1 MVSLDYTTLVQIANF
16 VLLMLILNVL
26 LYKPIMGVIERRK
39 EQMEK
44 SDGEVKR
51 LRQEVEQKLAEYEEK
66 VRLAKIEAM
75 EQRNAI
81 VKEGADL
88 AKSTIEAVRSE
99 IPVLMEQFNTRM
111 GREVDAA
118 RAILRSQSRK
128 ISLEI
133 AEKVLG
139 RSIP

>member
-1 MVSLDYTTLVQIANF
+1 MVSIDYTALVQIVNF
-16 VLLMLILNVL
+16 VLLMFILNTL
-26 LYKPIMGVIERRK
+26 LYKPILGVIEKRK

-66 VRLAKIEAM
+66 VRLAKLEAM
-75 EQRNAI
+75 EQRNAL

-99 IPVLMEQFNTRM
+99 IPMLMEQFNAKM

-118 RAILRSQSRK
+118 RAILHSQSRK

-139 RSIP
+139 RSIQ

>member
-1 MVSLDYTTLVQIANF
+1 MVSLDYTILIQMANF
-16 VLLMLILNVL
+16 IVLIFILKKL
-26 LYKPIMGVIERRK
+26 LYAPILGAMNERK
-39 EQMEK
+39 ERMEE

-51 LRQEVEQKLAEYEEK
+51 LKQEVEQKFSEYEER
-66 VRLAKIEAM
+66 VRLAKLDAM

-88 AKSTIEAVRSE
+88 AKSMIEAVRGE
-99 IPVLMEQFNTRM
+99 IPALMEQFNARIT
-111 GREVDAA
+111 REVDAA

-139 RSIP
+139 RSIQ

>member
-1 MVSLDYTTLVQIANF
+1 MVSIDYTVLVQIVNF
-16 VLLMLILNVL
+16 VLLMFILNTL
-26 LYKPIMGVIERRK
+26 LYKPILGVIEKRK

-51 LRQEVEQKLAEYEEK
+51 LRLEVEQKLAEYEEK
-66 VRLAKIEAM
+66 VRLAKLEAM
-75 EQRNAI
+75 EQRNAL

-88 AKSTIEAVRSE
+88 AKSAIEAVRSE
-99 IPVLMEQFNTRM
+99 IPMLMEQFNAKM

-118 RAILRSQSRK
+118 RAILHSQSRK

-139 RSIP
+139 RSIQ

>member
-1 MVSLDYTTLVQIANF
+1 MVSLDYTTLVQIVNF
-16 VLLMLILNVL
+16 VLLMFILNTL
-26 LYKPIMGVIERRK
+26 LYKPILGVIEKRK

-66 VRLAKIEAM
+66 VRLAKLEAM
-75 EQRNAI
+75 EQRNAL

-99 IPVLMEQFNTRM
+99 IPMLMEQFNAKM

-118 RAILRSQSRK
+118 RAILHSQSRK

-139 RSIP
+139 RSIQ

>member
-1 MVSLDYTTLVQIANF
+1 MVSLDYTILIQMANF
-16 VLLMLILNVL
+16 ILLIFILRKL
-26 LYKPIMGVIERRK
+26 LYVPILGVMNERK
-39 EQMEK
+39 ERMEE

-51 LRQEVEQKLAEYEEK
+51 LKQEVEQKFSEYEEK
-66 VRLAKIEAM
+66 VRLAKLDAM

-81 VKEGADL
+81 VKEGANL
-88 AKSTIEAVRSE
+88 AKSMIDAVRSE
-99 IPVLMEQFNTRM
+99 IPALMEQLNARIT
-111 GREVDAA
+111 REVDAA

-139 RSIP
+139 RSIQ

>member
-1 MVSLDYTTLVQIANF
+1 MVSLDYTILIQMANF
-16 VLLMLILNVL
+16 ILLIFILRKL
-26 LYKPIMGVIERRK
+26 LYVPILGVMNERK
-39 EQMEK
+39 ERMEE

-51 LRQEVEQKLAEYEEK
+51 LKQEVEQKFSEYEEK
-66 VRLAKIEAM
+66 VRLAKLDAM

-88 AKSTIEAVRSE
+88 AKSMIDAVRSE
-99 IPVLMEQFNTRM
+99 IPALMEQLNARIT
-111 GREVDAA
+111 REVDAA

-139 RSIP
+139 RSIQ